1 MKHAPQKAFS
11 LKKFVTA
18 AIATGLLATSMAPS
32 AQAKELLYS
41 LIAPGHPLN
50 EPVFGKWASNVA
62 TATEGRVTV
71 RIMDTAAAPAPRLY
85 DATRTGVVDASHTF
99 IDFLGQAAPLIQL
112 SMLPMISESAEAN
125 AVALSRTYAKFIEE
139 KETLEGVKILGFL
152 SNPGGVMCSLKEP
165 IDSSDAL
172 KALKMWSLPGY
183 AVNAMK
189 AMDVPVVAGPATEM
203 YALVSKGTVDGF
215 NGISIGDAFA
225 FKTAQYAKSCTMVK
239 GGVFTPVFAVMINQ
253 GTWDALDDA
262 DKAAIESVSGEAF
275 ARLSSET
282 DGWNEK
288 VVQAFKDQ
296 GGEIIVPSD
305 AFNAELTEKWA
316 PMHAAWIETAN
327 AAGLDGLAVYD
338 YYKAQVAAVLAE

>member
-1 MKHAPQKAFS
+1 MKHVN
-11 LKKFVTA
+11 LKKWTFGKAITTA
-18 AIATGLLATSMAPS
+18 VAAALIGTAMAPTAS
-32 AQAKELLYS
+32 AKELLYS

-50 EPVFGKWASNVA
+50 DPVFGVWAANVA
-62 TATEGRVTV
+62 EATKGRVTV
-71 RIMDTAAAPAPRLY
+71 KILDTAAAPAPRLY
-85 DATRTGVVDASHTF
+85 DAIRTGIVDSGHTF
-99 IDFLGQAAPLIQL
+99 IGFLGQAAPLMQL

-125 AVALSRTYAKFIEE
+125 AVALSRTYAKFLEE

-152 SNPGGVMCSLKEP
+152 SNPGGVMCSLKDP
-165 IDSSDAL
+165 IDSPEAL

-183 AVNAMK
+183 AANAMK

-225 FKTAQYAKSCTMVK
+225 FKTAQYAKSCTTVK
-239 GGVFTPVFAVMINQ
+239 GGVFTPIFAVMINQ

-275 ARLSSET
+275 ARLSSAT
-282 DGWNEK
+282 DAWNEK
-288 VVQAFKDQ
+288 VVQAYKDQ

-305 AFNAELTEKWA
+305 AFNAAMTEKWS

-327 AAGLDGLAVYD
+327 AVGLDGQAVYD

>member
-1 MKHAPQKAFS
+1 MKHAPLKTFS
-11 LKKFVTA
+11 LKKAATCMATA
-18 AIATGLLATSMAPS
+18 ALLATTMAPALS
-32 AQAKELLYS
+32 AKELLYS

-50 EPVFGKWASNVA
+50 DPVFGAWAANVA

-85 DATRTGVVDASHTF
+85 DAVRTGVVDSAHTF
-99 IDFLGQAAPLIQL
+99 IGFLGQAAPLMQL
-112 SMLPMISESAEAN
+112 SMLPMISDSAEAN
-125 AVALSRTYAKFIEE
+125 AVALSRTYAKFLEA

-152 SNPGGVMCSLKEP
+152 SNPGGVMCSLKGP
-165 IDSSDAL
+165 IDSPEAL

-183 AVNAMK
+183 AAKAME

-239 GGVFTPVFAVMINQ
+239 GGVFTPIFAVMINQ

-262 DKAAIESVSGEAF
+262 DKAAIESVSGETF
-275 ARLSSET
+275 ARLSSAT
-282 DGWNEK
+282 DEWNAK
-288 VVQAFKDQ
+288 VVQAYKGQ

-305 AFNAELTEKWA
+305 AFNAALSEKWA

-327 AAGLDGLAVYD
+327 AAGLDGQAVYD
-338 YYKAQVAAVLAE
+338 YYMAQVAAVLAE

>member
-1 MKHAPQKAFS
+1 MKHAAQKAFS
-11 LKKFVTA
+11 LKNVVTTAFTA
-18 AIATGLLATSMAPS
+18 ALLATTIAPA

-50 EPVFGKWASNVA
+50 DPVFGTWAANVA

-85 DATRTGVVDASHTF
+85 DATRTGIVDASHT
-99 IDFLGQAAPLIQL
+99 FLGQAAPLIQL

-152 SNPGGVMCSLKEP
+152 SNPGGVMCSLKGP
-165 IDSSDAL
+165 IDSPQAL
-172 KALKMWSLPGY
+172 KSLKMWSLPGY
-183 AVNAMK
+183 AANAMK
-189 AMDVPVVAGPATEM
+189 AMEVPVVAGPATEM

-225 FKTAQYAKSCTMVK
+225 FKTAQYAKSCTVVQ
-239 GGVFTPVFAVMINQ
+239 GGVFTPIFALMINQ

-282 DGWNEK
+282 DAWNEK
-288 VVQAFKDQ
+288 VVQAYKDQ

-305 AFNAELTEKWA
+305 AFNAAMTEKWS
-316 PMHAAWIETAN
+316 PMHAAWIEKAN
-327 AAGLDGLAVYD
+327 AAGLDGQAVYD
-338 YYKAQVAAVLAE
+338 YYKDQVAAVLAE

>member
-1 MKHAPQKAFS
+1 MQYTPRKAFS
-11 LKKFVTA
+11 LKKAVTTAMTA
-18 AIATGLLATSMAPS
+18 ALLATTIAPA

-50 EPVFGKWASNVA
+50 EPVFGTWAANVA
-62 TATEGRVTV
+62 KATEGRVTV
-71 RIMDTAAAPAPRLY
+71 RILDTAAAPAPRLY

-99 IDFLGQAAPLIQL
+99 IGFLGQAAPLIQL

-125 AVALSRTYAKFIEE
+125 AVALARTYAAFIEE

-152 SNPGGVMCSLKEP
+152 SNPGGVMCSLKGP

-183 AVNAMK
+183 AAKAME

-215 NGISIGDAFA
+215 NGVSIGDAFA
-225 FKTAQYAKSCTMVK
+225 FKTAQYAKSCTVVK
-239 GGVFTPVFAVMINQ
+239 GGVFTPIFALMINQ

-275 ARLSSET
+275 ARLSAAT
-282 DGWNEK
+282 DSWNEK
-288 VVQAFKDQ
+288 VLQAYKDQ
-296 GGEIIVPSD
+296 GGGIIEPSD

-327 AAGLDGLAVYD
+327 AAGLDGQAVYD